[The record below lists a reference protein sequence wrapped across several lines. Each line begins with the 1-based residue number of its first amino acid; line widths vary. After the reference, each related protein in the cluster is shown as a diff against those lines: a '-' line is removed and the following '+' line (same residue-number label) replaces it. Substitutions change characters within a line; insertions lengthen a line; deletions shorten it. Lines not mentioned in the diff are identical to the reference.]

1 MSALGNKEVMAKN
14 IKRYLDELGISRRE
28 FCNRLGFKYSTVT
41 DWLNAEKYPRIDKI
55 EAMANFFGISKADLV
70 EPYRPFFPPPPQRTG
85 NETTVQVQ
93 VPSLE
98 HRSLKKPRQPSEPRY
113 YHDPEVAEMANQL
126 KDNPD
131 MRVLF
136 DASRDLKKESIE
148 EVVKFIQYQKAKE
161 RGEF

>member
-1 MSALGNKEVMAKN
+1 MFAQRLRDLRKGRQALTQAKLAEILDVSQQAVGLWERGKN
-14 IKRYLDELGISRRE
+14 MPSHELVSKIASFFDVTTDYLLGISDDPHGSPLE
-28 FCNRLGFKYSTVT
+28 
-41 DWLNAEKYPRIDKI
+41 
-55 EAMANFFGISKADLV
+55 
-70 EPYRPFFPPPPQRTG
+70 QTG
-85 NETTVQVQ
+85 W
-93 VPSLE
+93 VPSP
-98 HRSLKKPRQPSEPRY
+98 RAGLKEPRY

>member
-1 MSALGNKEVMAKN
+1 MLHLRELRQQKHLTQKELSKILQISASTIGMYEQ
-14 IKRYLDELGISRRE
+14 GRRE
-28 FCNRLGFKYSTVT
+28 PDHDTLT
-41 DWLNAEKYPRIDKI
+41 KI
-55 EAMANFFGISKADLV
+55 ADFFGVPTDYLLGRIAPASNGSWEYA
-70 EPYRPFFPPPPQRTG
+70 G
-85 NETTVQVQ
+85 NYKGGFAGQDGVHFALFAGQQEEEQKQ
-93 VPSLE
+93 
-98 HRSLKKPRQPSEPRY
+98 EPRY

>member
-1 MSALGNKEVMAKN
+1 MGSITGDRLRALRLEHELSQEEVAKK
-14 IKRYLDELGISRRE
+14 IGISRPAYVNYENGKSRPVRKLKE
-28 FCNRLGFKYSTVT
+28 LSDLFNVTTDYIMGLSDNPHGEGFAGQDGKHF
-41 DWLNAEKYPRIDKI
+41 LLFAGQQEQ
-55 EAMANFFGISKADLV
+55 E
-70 EPYRPFFPPPPQRTG
+70 Q
-85 NETTVQVQ
+85 
-93 VPSLE
+93 
-98 HRSLKKPRQPSEPRY
+98 EPRY